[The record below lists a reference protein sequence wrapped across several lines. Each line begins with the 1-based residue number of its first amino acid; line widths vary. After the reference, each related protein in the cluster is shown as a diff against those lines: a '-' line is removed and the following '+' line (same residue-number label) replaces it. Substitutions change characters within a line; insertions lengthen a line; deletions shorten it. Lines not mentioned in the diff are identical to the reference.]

1 MPIRT
6 LLYHDVV
13 EPGRC
18 SESGF
23 DAGDADIYK
32 LTRQAFAAHLARLA
46 TIGSAPELATSTARS
61 GWMITFDDGGAS
73 ALVAIAPALEARAW
87 RGHFFM
93 TTGWLGEP
101 GFLSADAL
109 RELVARGHLVGSH
122 SHTHPLAMSSL
133 SRTELQREWRD
144 SSEILAGV
152 LGEPPA
158 IASIPGGAYSR
169 TVAETAGEAGVR
181 ALFTSEPTAGV
192 WQVGP
197 VTCYGRYTV
206 QHRTPP
212 DTALAFATGRGAASL
227 RQRLAWDGKKIVKA
241 ACGPAYRELRRRLL
255 ANSGGVNAARGT
267 AAPPSR

>member
-13 EPGRC
+13 EPGAYRD
-18 SESGF
+18 SGF

-46 TIGSAPELATSTARS
+46 TIGTAPELATATARD
-61 GWMITFDDGGAS
+61 GWMLTFDDGGAS
-73 ALVAIAPALEARAW
+73 ALAVIAPALEGRGW

-93 TTGWLGEP
+93 TTGWLGERA
-101 GFLSADAL
+101 FLSADAL
-109 RELVARGHLVGSH
+109 RELVARGHLVGGH

-133 SRTELQREWRD
+133 SRTELLREWRD

-152 LGEPPA
+152 LGERPA

-169 TVAETAGEAGVR
+169 TVAETAAEAGVR
-181 ALFTSEPTAGV
+181 VLFTSEPTARV
-192 WQVGP
+192 WRVGR

-206 QHRTPP
+206 QHRTLP
-212 DTALAFATGRGAASL
+212 DTALAFATGRGAAAL

-255 ANSGGVNAARGT
+255 ANGGVNAARGT

>member
-13 EPGRC
+13 DADRC
-18 SESGF
+18 RDSGF

-32 LTRQAFAAHLARLA
+32 LTRRAFGDHLARLA
-46 TIGSAPELATSTARS
+46 AIGAPPELAPCTAPSR
-61 GWMITFDDGGAS
+61 WMITFDDGGAS
-73 ALVAIAPALEARAW
+73 ALAAIAPALEARGW

-101 GFLSADAL
+101 AFLSADGL

-133 SRTELQREWRD
+133 SRGELLREWRD

-152 LGEPPA
+152 LGERPT

-169 TVAETAGEAGVR
+169 TVAETAGEAGIRV
-181 ALFTSEPTAGV
+181 LFTSEPTPRV
-192 WQVGP
+192 WHVGP

-255 ANSGGVNAARGT
+255 SNGVSAARGT

>member
-13 EPGRC
+13 EAGRYGD
-18 SESGF
+18 SGF

-32 LTRQAFAAHLARLA
+32 LTRTAFAAHLAQLA
-46 TIGSAPELATSTARS
+46 TMGTSPQLAPFAPSA

-73 ALVAIAPALEARAW
+73 ALDVIAPALEARGW

-93 TTGWLGEP
+93 TTGWLGESA
-101 GFLSADAL
+101 FLSEDGL
-109 RELVARGHLVGSH
+109 RELEARGHVVGSH
-122 SHTHPLAMSSL
+122 SHTHPLAMASL
-133 SRTELQREWRD
+133 SRTELLREWRE
-144 SSEILAGV
+144 SSEMLAGV
-152 LGEPPA
+152 LGKRPSV
-158 IASIPGGAYSR
+158 ASIPGGAYSR

-181 ALFTSEPTAGV
+181 VLFTSEPTARV

-212 DTALAFATGRGAASL
+212 DTAVAYATGRGIAGV

-255 ANSGGVNAARGT
+255 ANGGRVTARGT